1 MAGRHAFALL
11 LAAALCAQLCS
22 AARKLQDDPTL
33 YDARKMT
40 KQQVADALAYQQL
53 FTGYAALNPV
63 KPLLSEVNCAPCYPL
78 AVAKGLC
85 RVLQKLYRCTT
96 GLDAWCHCSRQIDKE
111 NAQAGPDRSA

>member
-11 LAAALCAQLCS
+11 LAAALCAQLCM

-33 YDARKMT
+33 YDASKMT

-63 KPLLSEVNCAPCYPL
+63 KPLLSEVNCAPHCPL
-78 AVAKGLC
+78 AVAEGLC
-85 RVLQKLYRCTT
+85 RGLQDLYRCTT
-96 GLDAWCHCSRQIDKE
+96 CLDARCHSSC
-111 NAQAGPDRSA
+111 

>member
-11 LAAALCAQLCS
+11 LAAALCAQLCG

-33 YDARKMT
+33 YDASKMT

-63 KPLLSEVNCAPCYPL
+63 KPLLSEVNCAHRCLL
-78 AVAKGLC
+78 ATAPNFC
-85 RVLQKLYRCTT
+85 RRFQ
-96 GLDAWCHCSRQIDKE
+96 
-111 NAQAGPDRSA
+111 